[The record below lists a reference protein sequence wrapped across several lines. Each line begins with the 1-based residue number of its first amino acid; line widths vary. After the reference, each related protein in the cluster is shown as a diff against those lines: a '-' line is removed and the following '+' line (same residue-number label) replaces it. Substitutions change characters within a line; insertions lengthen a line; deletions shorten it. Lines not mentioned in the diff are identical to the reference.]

1 MTGLVNISKC
11 LNEFKTELDNYEK
24 TLTERAE
31 EVSLQVKE
39 IQKELLELGVEPFH
53 LHWDEEILDAYGGVE
68 HFLSLGLSWNNS
80 KVMFLFEDDSA
91 EAVLGT
97 NRQIRVDIGKHLDS
111 FLEEGLKS
119 IRKKT
124 EELLN

>member
-1 MTGLVNISKC
+1 MTGLVHISEY
-11 LNEFKTELDNYEK
+11 LNAFKVELDNYEK
-24 TLTERAE
+24 TLTEKAE

-39 IQKELLELGVEPFH
+39 IQKKLSELGVEPFH
-53 LHWDEEILDAYGGVE
+53 IRWEEEVEGDYGVE
-68 HFLSLGLSWNNS
+68 HCLGLGLSWSNS
-80 KVMFLFEDDSA
+80 KMMFLFEDDSA

-97 NRQIRVDIGKHLDS
+97 NRQIRVEVGKRLDN